1 MCVDNTLEPPIIV
14 SPPRKKTDSF
24 LKAGVGGGAKG
35 LDVEKGRR
43 KPKGNNVSFHLRQ
56 PDDAHY

>member
-24 LKAGVGGGAKG
+24 LKAGVGGAKG